1 MHLLFISSNRIGD
14 SLINLQ
20 VLNKYIRKNKKN
32 IEVTLVSGSLPMPIY
47 DDYTMI
53 SKRVI
58 LTKQKYNLH
67 WFKLYKKLSAFRYDE
82 IVDFRS
88 SLIGYFLRV
97 KKRNIFRMKKS
108 KNIYEQIHHKFDTDL
123 KKDFKILTDRV
134 RNIFPNS
141 NYACLAPFTNWAP
154 KEWPTEQY
162 VNIAKYL
169 IDRGIDKIFILG
181 SEEESSKFH
190 HFELALGNNVI
201 NRCGKQH
208 ILNDYGLLQ
217 KSRLFIGNDSSMM
230 HMAAL
235 SKTPTLGL
243 FGPTN
248 DNIYFPKIFDHC
260 HLVRSTETFES
271 LVSKTQNYTLN
282 NCLMNDVSYNQV
294 IDKVN
299 YILNAQNF

>member
-20 VLNKYIRKNKKN
+20 VLNKYIRKNTKN

-67 WFKLYKKLSAFRYDE
+67 WFKLYKELSAFRYDE

-123 KKDFKILTDRV
+123 KKDFKILIDRV

-181 SEEESSKFH
+181 SEEESPKFH
-190 HFELALGNNVI
+190 HFESVLGNKVI

-235 SKTPTLGL
+235 SKTQTLGL

-248 DNIYFPKIFDHC
+248 DNIYFPEIFDHC

-271 LVSKTQNYTLN
+271 IVSKTKNYTLN

>member
-67 WFKLYKKLSAFRYDE
+67 WFKLYKELSAFRYDE

-169 IDRGIDKIFILG
+169 IDKGIDKIFILG

-190 HFELALGNNVI
+190 HFESVLGNKVI

-217 KSRLFIGNDSSMM
+217 KSRLFIGTDSSMM

-260 HLVRSTETFES
+260 HLVRSTQSFES
-271 LVSKTQNYTLN
+271 LVSKTQNYTIN

-299 YILNAQNF
+299 YRLNAQYF